1 VTLRILRVAG
11 DEPDVLRLAGRL
23 AAAEVP
29 VLERSAEAGLRALDL
44 AELLSADEE
53 GIAVLRRLRRR
64 GVEIRNPSRYFEL
77 VLTTGPGD

>member
-1 VTLRILRVAG
+1 MTLRILRVAS

-29 VLERSAEAGLRALDL
+29 VLERSVAAGLRALDL
-44 AELLSADEE
+44 ADLQSADEE
-53 GIAVLRRLRRR
+53 GIAVLRRLRRH

-77 VLTTGPGD
+77 LLTTGPGD

>member
-1 VTLRILRVAG
+1 VTLRILRVAS

-23 AAAEVP
+23 AAAEVA
-29 VLERSAEAGLRALDL
+29 VLERSVEAGLRALDL
-44 AELLSADEE
+44 ADLQSADEE

-77 VLTTGPGD
+77 LLTTGPGD